1 MASLVAFKNGK
12 PDKANYRK
20 FIIKTVEGVD
30 DFASMREV
38 MTRRIRRLEDEG
50 IPMPDLWVCDGGKGQ
65 VDATMQI
72 LKELGHDQDLP
83 LIGLAKRLEEIVFP
97 DDRKSIVLHRTSPAL
112 KLLQNA
118 RDEAHRFA
126 ITYQRS
132 KRKKDL
138 EVEWLKMPGV
148 GHETRVKI
156 LSRFKS
162 AEAFMA
168 APIEDIELLLGK
180 VRGNKVREN
189 VIKYLANYEL
199 GSRN

>member
-1 MASLVAFKNGK
+1 
-12 PDKANYRK
+12 
-20 FIIKTVEGVD
+20 
-30 DFASMREV
+30 MREV
-38 MTRRIRRLEDEG
+38 MTRRIRRLEEEG
-50 IPMPDLWVCDGGKGQ
+50 TPMPDLWVCDGGKGQ

-97 DDRKSIVLHRTSPAL
+97 DDRESIVLHRTSPAL

-138 EVEWLKMPGV
+138 EVEWLKIPGV

-156 LSRFKS
+156 LSKYRS
-162 AEAFMA
+162 AESFMA
-168 APIEDIELLLGK
+168 APVEDIVDLLGK
-180 VRGNKVREN
+180 VRGNKLREE
-189 VIKYLANYEL
+189 VARYCAKFIEPP
-199 GSRN
+199 GSNSNEDVAAEK

>member
-1 MASLVAFKNGK
+1 
-12 PDKANYRK
+12 
-20 FIIKTVEGVD
+20 
-30 DFASMREV
+30 
-38 MTRRIRRLEDEG
+38 
-50 IPMPDLWVCDGGKGQ
+50 
-65 VDATMQI
+65 
-72 LKELGHDQDLP
+72 
-83 LIGLAKRLEEIVFP
+83 
-97 DDRKSIVLHRTSPAL
+97 VLHRTSPAL

-189 VIKYLANYEL
+189 VIKYLENVFL
-199 GSRN
+199 N

>member
-1 MASLVAFKNGK
+1 
-12 PDKANYRK
+12 
-20 FIIKTVEGVD
+20 
-30 DFASMREV
+30 
-38 MTRRIRRLEDEG
+38 
-50 IPMPDLWVCDGGKGQ
+50 MPDLWVCDGGKGQ
-65 VDATMQI
+65 VDATMEI
-72 LKELGHDQDLP
+72 LKELGHDKDLP

-156 LSRFKS
+156 LSRYKS

-168 APIEDIELLLGK
+168 APLEDIVDLLGK
-180 VRGNKVREN
+180 VRGNSVREQ
-189 VIKYLANYEL
+189 VAKYCADFITPEC
-199 GSRN
+199 SER